1 MKSPKEDSFY
11 INTSRLRVGMIIFA
25 FLIIIRQ
32 LIIMD
37 YNNMVWEN
45 NAFDYWTIITMLS
58 IILLMLLLSLFD
70 KYF

>member
-11 INTSRLRVGMIIFA
+11 INTSRFRVGMIIFA